1 MKEIAIITIIDYFNF
16 GNRLQNYALQEVLK
30 EINCN
35 SITLLN
41 YPYRNTHKNYLFR
54 QIKHLFNKPTNK
66 DIRYNYFDNF
76 NKRIN
81 FSKRPISIY
90 SNLNKFD
97 YVIVGSDQVWN
108 PNIGRLRDLDLL
120 MNVNPNKRI
129 SYAASFGVSKLDLDN
144 NYQEKIKGE
153 LLKFKNISVRE
164 ESGKEI
170 IFNLI
175 GRTDTQVVLD
185 PTMLLLANDW
195 EKVIKIPEQI
205 NSIKEKKY
213 ILNYFLGDLLE
224 NNMKKI
230 QMFADEND
238 CEIINLLDVNSIF
251 YNCGPSEFLY
261 LIKNAYLICT
271 DSFHSSV
278 FSILFHKPFLVFE
291 RKDAHINMGS
301 RISSLLNKFNLNSN
315 YFDGTVNKKIFNTD
329 YSNVDKKLEDER
341 KKSIDFLIRA
351 LEIQY

>member
-144 NYQEKIKGE
+144 NSQEKIKGE

-185 PTMLLLANDW
+185 PTMLLRANDW

-205 NSIKEKKY
+205 NSIKGKKY

-301 RISSLLNKFNLNSN
+301 RINSLLNKFNLNSN